1 MSDLCGVR
9 LAQFDR
15 RDFVFVLAT
24 HLHVEAIVDE
34 EDAGLWHLLWA
45 LELQL
50 QVKSLGNSTQ
60 PLLDPWQR

>member
-15 RDFVFVLAT
+15 CDFVFVLAT

-34 EDAGLWHLLWA
+34 EDAGLWHLLGA

-50 QVKSLGNSTQ
+50 QV
-60 PLLDPWQR
+60 